1 MAPQLERIAEVSME
15 KEVPLTHP
23 SETTTVGET
32 EAPPDRGQ
40 REVGHQ
46 VESLTHGLNFSQI
59 EPSLRCGRQK
69 TDYQILKS

>member
-23 SETTTVGET
+23 SETTTGGET
-32 EAPPDRGQ
+32 EALPDRGQ

-46 VESLTHGLNFSQI
+46 VESLTHGLNFS
-59 EPSLRCGRQK
+59 
-69 TDYQILKS
+69 